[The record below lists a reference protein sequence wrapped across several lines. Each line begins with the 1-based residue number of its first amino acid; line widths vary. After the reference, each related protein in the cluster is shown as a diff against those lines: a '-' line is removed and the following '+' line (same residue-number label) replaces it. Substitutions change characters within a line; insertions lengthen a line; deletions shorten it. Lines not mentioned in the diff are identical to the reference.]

1 MTVTIAAAISSRSG
15 AMSSGK
21 PMYFQLPEKTDSP
34 MPALSTAA
42 GWACHTTYAAAG
54 SAVVSR
60 SKKNAR
66 PGETR

>member
-1 MTVTIAAAISSRSG
+1 
-15 AMSSGK
+15 
-21 PMYFQLPEKTDSP
+21 MYFQLPEKIDNP
-34 MPALSTAA
+34 IPALSTAA

-60 SKKNAR
+60 SRKNAP